1 MPTFE
6 DQVSRAIRALRP
18 GEVAT
23 YGEIAQ
29 EAGFPGAA
37 RAVGNVLAGSEG
49 LPWWRVIHADGSLV
63 THNRVEQERRLKAE
77 GVQITNGRV
86 RVVRSKS

>member
-1 MPTFE
+1 LTFE
-6 DQVSRAIRALRP
+6 RSVVRAVKALRS

-37 RAVGNVLAGSEG
+37 RAVGNVLAHSSG
-49 LPWWRVIHADGSLV
+49 LPWWRVIRSDGSLAA
-63 THNRVEQERRLKAE
+63 HKIHEQERRLKEE
-77 GVQITNGRV
+77 GVQ
-86 RVVRSKS
+86 VVRGKVKAGTGP